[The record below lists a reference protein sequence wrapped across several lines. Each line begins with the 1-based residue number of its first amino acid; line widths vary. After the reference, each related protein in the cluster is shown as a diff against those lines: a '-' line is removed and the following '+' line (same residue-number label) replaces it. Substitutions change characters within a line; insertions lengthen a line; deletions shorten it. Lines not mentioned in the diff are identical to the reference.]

1 MRVMK
6 FSKWKKTVL
15 KSFLGLFAGMLVL
28 MACPVSQ
35 SQEAGEPSVAVMPFV
50 KGKNP
55 DKIEETLNCPYANI
69 CFEDQNILP
78 GAEKTLTRMLQDM
91 LRIRLDNKLVPA
103 DRMEYIY
110 ETMKINYAED
120 TPASFA
126 QRIGKSLKVKYVVA
140 GNVWRYKNRTG
151 ESFASSQPS
160 SVAFS
165 VYLIDV
171 ENHELIWTAT
181 YDETQQS
188 LTENL
193 LNAVDFFKQGAKWLT
208 ADELARYGL
217 KKILKTFPDIL
228 SSSHNTNSRQ

>member
-1 MRVMK
+1 MRSADFANGKKSVPK
-6 FSKWKKTVL
+6 FFIS
-15 KSFLGLFAGMLVL
+15 LFIGMLL
-28 MACPVSQ
+28 LTECPAIFA
-35 SQEAGEPSVAVMPFV
+35 QEPGASSVAIMPFV
-50 KGKNP
+50 KGKHP
-55 DKIEETLNCPYANI
+55 QKIEETLNCPYANI
-69 CFEDQNILP
+69 CFEDENVLP
-78 GAEKTLTRMLQDM
+78 GADKALTRMLQEM
-91 LRIRLDNKLVPA
+91 LSIDLKDALLPP

-110 ETMKINYAED
+110 ETMKINYADD

-126 QRIGKSLKVKYVVA
+126 QRLGKSLNVRYMVV

-151 ESFASSQPS
+151 ESFASSKPS

-165 VYLIDV
+165 LYVIDI

-208 ADELARYGL
+208 ADEFARYGL
-217 KKILKTFPDIL
+217 KKILKGFPKIP
-228 SSSHNTNSRQ
+228 

>member
-1 MRVMK
+1 MELMRIAI
-6 FSKWKKTVL
+6 WKIALAGVFVALIAGAVL
-15 KSFLGLFAGMLVL
+15 TMTGPAIFAQDTEG
-28 MACPVSQ
+28 PII
-35 SQEAGEPSVAVMPFV
+35 AVMQFV

-55 DKIEETLNCPYANI
+55 EKIEETFNCPFANI
-69 CFEDQNILP
+69 CFDDQNILP
-78 GAEKTLTRMLQDM
+78 GAEQTLTRMLHKI
-91 LRIRLDNKLVPA
+91 LSNNFGNKLLPMDKV
-103 DRMEYIY
+103 EYVY

-120 TPASFA
+120 PPASFA
-126 QRIGKSLKVKYVVA
+126 LRLGISLNVKFIVT

-151 ESFASSQPS
+151 EAYASSQPS

-165 VYLIDV
+165 LYLIDI

-208 ADELARYGL
+208 ADEFAEYGM

-228 SSSHNTNSRQ
+228 HAFF